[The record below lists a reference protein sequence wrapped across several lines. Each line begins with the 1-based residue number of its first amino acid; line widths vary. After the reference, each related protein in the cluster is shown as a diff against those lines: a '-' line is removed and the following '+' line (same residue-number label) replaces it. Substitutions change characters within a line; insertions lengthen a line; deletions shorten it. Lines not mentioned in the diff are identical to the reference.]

1 MDSPWKSSHP
11 LPFEPSEAGRP
22 SLGPVNSGSVIAAS
36 FGSQV
41 SASAPSLIPSV
52 SLVHKY
58 ESFSSTAEVLE
69 MSDYTFPLLFSNV
82 ILCSLCVRLSEW
94 NIHSFL
100 RNEENAF

>member
-1 MDSPWKSSHP
+1 M
-11 LPFEPSEAGRP
+11 
-22 SLGPVNSGSVIAAS
+22 NCGSVIAAS

-41 SASAPSLIPSV
+41 SAAAPSLIPFV

-58 ESFSSTAEVLE
+58 EPFNSTAEVLGV
-69 MSDYTFPLLFSNV
+69 SDYTFPLLFGNV
-82 ILCSLCVRLSEW
+82 ILCSPRVRLSEW